1 MTQTATFSSEIFNG
15 LIQSY
20 LIYALNKL
28 HILEYLSF
36 HNKATFSQL
45 TADLSLLQKPAECL
59 LGLAQSCGIVQEEN
73 AEYSLTALGQE
84 VSAMSGFFTWAIGG
98 YGQLLSSL
106 DSFCT
111 SQPNIRSLIK
121 GEWVAKGSDE
131 CYHQLMK
138 ATLSKA
144 LASISCSHLADLGCG
159 NAGKL
164 IEFAQEN
171 PAFRGLGIDVNVDAI
186 ELARANVRSQ
196 GLEGRIDLISAN
208 VLDTVHS
215 SHSFPEITTVS
226 CFMMMHDLFNLQKD
240 AVSIFQQLRK
250 TFPNVRYF
258 VIGDT
263 MAAAKNQ
270 LSRCEERP
278 IFTMGF
284 ELVHQMLDVK
294 LFELDYY
301 LDVFKRSDLLI
312 EQIMPFGVPNTYLF
326 ILKVPA

>member
-1 MTQTATFSSEIFNG
+1 MTQTVTFSSEVFNG

-36 HNKATFSQL
+36 HDKVTFSQL
-45 TADLSLLQKPAECL
+45 TAELSLLRRPAECL
-59 LGLAQSCGIVQEEN
+59 LELAQSCGIVQEQN
-73 AEYSLTALGQE
+73 TQYSLTTLGQE
-84 VSAMSGFFTWAIGG
+84 VAAMSGFFTWAIGG

-106 DSFCT
+106 DVFCT
-111 SQPNIRSLIK
+111 SRPNVRSLIK

-138 ATLSKA
+138 ATLSQA

-171 PAFRGLGIDVNVDAI
+171 PVFRGLGIDVNADAI
-186 ELARANVRSQ
+186 ELARANVHSH
-196 GLEGRIDLISAN
+196 GLEGRVELVCAN
-208 VLDTVHS
+208 VLDTVLS
-215 SHSFPEITTVS
+215 PRSFPEITTVS
-226 CFMMMHDLFNLQKD
+226 CFMMMHDLFNMQKD
-240 AVSIFQQLRK
+240 AVCIFEQLRK

-270 LSRCEERP
+270 LSHGEKMP

-284 ELVHQMLDVK
+284 ELIHQMLDVK

-301 LDVFKRSDLLI
+301 LDVFKRSGLLI

-326 ILKVPA
+326 ILRVVN